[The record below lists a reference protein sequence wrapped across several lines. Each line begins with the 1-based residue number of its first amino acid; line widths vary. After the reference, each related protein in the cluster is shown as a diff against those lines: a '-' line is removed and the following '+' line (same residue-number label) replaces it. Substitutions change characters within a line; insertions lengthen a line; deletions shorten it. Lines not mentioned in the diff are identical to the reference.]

1 MRLLSRIASNLFVA
15 MSIRSSSART
25 ISAFRFD
32 AASFQVPILY
42 QDDKLIVINKPPGM
56 MSVPGKEVLTL
67 MNVRPR
73 TEQWRNALQSL
84 LEDGVDGP
92 VQPVGTKRPLSCI
105 INSEDL
111 EPAHKVIRMLL
122 EKGEN
127 VPRKEDRFLR
137 YLQRA
142 FRIEDEELK
151 MKVFR
156 AAVARDDEM
165 HRITIDTIP
174 GHLLSASDVASHV
187 ADEYVRN
194 PVNIIPEGC
203 VHPGSNDIIANEDT
217 VDSTASNEML
227 PIDNT
232 TRKKGLKVEKEKEKE
247 RTVQQQKV
255 HHVHRLDME
264 TSGVLMFAKD
274 EHTSAIIDAQFRDRE
289 VNILLFTINCR
300 ENTHFPLLGPKDFVV
315 RCCADDIS
323 CANAVVTQVS
333 KMYVARILGRPQHTT
348 FTVSCPI
355 KPDLRIRPYQVVDAT
370 NGKPS
375 VTECQL
381 IEENSEAG
389 RLYASLFPES
399 LVGTDSTGKRLTSS
413 LVELKPLSG
422 RCVF

>member
-15 MSIRSSSART
+15 MSIRSSSTRT
-25 ISAFRFD
+25 ILAFRFD
-32 AASFQVPILY
+32 AAPFQVPILY

-84 LEDGVDGP
+84 LEDGVNGP

-105 INSEDL
+105 ISSADL
-111 EPAHKVIRMLL
+111 EPVHKVIRMLL

-203 VHPGSNDIIANEDT
+203 INPDTTANEVT
-217 VDSTASNEML
+217 VDSTASNEIL
-227 PIDNT
+227 PIDKT
-232 TRKKGLKVEKEKEKE
+232 TRRKGLNADKEKEKE

-274 EHTSAIIDAQFRDRE
+274 EHTSAFIDAQFRDRE
-289 VNILLFTINCR
+289 VRMIL
-300 ENTHFPLLGPKDFVV
+300 
-315 RCCADDIS
+315 
-323 CANAVVTQVS
+323 
-333 KMYVARILGRPQHTT
+333 
-348 FTVSCPI
+348 
-355 KPDLRIRPYQVVDAT
+355 
-370 NGKPS
+370 
-375 VTECQL
+375 
-381 IEENSEAG
+381 
-389 RLYASLFPES
+389 SL
-399 LVGTDSTGKRLTSS
+399 
-413 LVELKPLSG
+413 
-422 RCVF
+422 

>member
-1 MRLLSRIASNLFVA
+1 MRLLSCIARNLFIA
-15 MSIRSSSART
+15 MSIRSSSTRT

-32 AASFQVPILY
+32 AAPFQVPILY

-111 EPAHKVIRMLL
+111 EPVHKVIRMLL
-122 EKGEN
+122 AKGEN
-127 VPRKEDRFLR
+127 VPRKEDRFVR

-142 FRIEDEELK
+142 FRIEDDELK

-187 ADEYVRN
+187 ADDYVRN
-194 PVNIIPEGC
+194 PVNIIPEG
-203 VHPGSNDIIANEDT
+203 VQPSNSAPDVNERT
-217 VDSTASNEML
+217 AAATSSSKMSNVDST
-227 PIDNT
+227 IK
-232 TRKKGLKVEKEKEKE
+232 RKGIEADKEKEKE
-247 RTVQQQKV
+247 RSVQQQKV

-289 VNILLFTINCR
+289 VSTLYLN
-300 ENTHFPLLGPKDFVV
+300 
-315 RCCADDIS
+315 IS
-323 CANAVVTQVS
+323 CRSTHILACFVLILAV
-333 KMYVARILGRPQHTT
+333 R
-348 FTVSCPI
+348 
-355 KPDLRIRPYQVVDAT
+355 
-370 NGKPS
+370 
-375 VTECQL
+375 
-381 IEENSEAG
+381 
-389 RLYASLFPES
+389 
-399 LVGTDSTGKRLTSS
+399 
-413 LVELKPLSG
+413 
-422 RCVF
+422 